1 MKSTAYGYYYKV
13 SLFCLDCCVQVHLGR
28 LEGAVRNPLCRQR
41 AVTLCAVGGA
51 TIRRE
56 FNARNN
62 VSASS
67 TGAVLF
73 DARSAIVG
81 RTYIRVRQPASTL
94 VLQMMYRLQRRIE

>member
-1 MKSTAYGYYYKV
+1 MGP
-13 SLFCLDCCVQVHLGR
+13 LG
-28 LEGAVRNPLCRQR
+28 GAVRNPRCRQR

-56 FNARNN
+56 SNARDN

-81 RTYIRVRQPASTL
+81 RTYIHVRQPASTL
-94 VLQMMYRLQRRIE
+94 VLQTTYRPQRRIEMQGENSNI